1 VPPVSRES
9 EVFVALVSDLV
20 TSQLEARAG
29 ELTLPKTKTSEN
41 VETVATARNIAFAL
55 MNQ

>member
-1 VPPVSRES
+1 M
-9 EVFVALVSDLV
+9 ALVSDLV
-20 TSQLEARAG
+20 TSQLEARDG
-29 ELTLPKTKTSEN
+29 ELTLPKTNTSDN

>member
-41 VETVATARNIAFAL
+41 VETVATARKIAFAL

>member
-9 EVFVALVSDLV
+9 EVFVAFVSDLV
-20 TSQLEARAG
+20 TSQLAARAG
-29 ELTLPKTKTSEN
+29 ELTLPKTNTSDN

>member
-9 EVFVALVSDLV
+9 EVFEAFVRDLV
-20 TSQLEARAG
+20 TSQLAAMAG
-29 ELTLPKTKTSEN
+29 ELKLPKTNTSDN

>member
-1 VPPVSRES
+1 MI
-9 EVFVALVSDLV
+9 FDALVRDLV
-20 TSQLEARAG
+20 TSQLAAMAG
-29 ELTLPKTKTSEN
+29 ELTLPKTSTSDN

>member
-9 EVFVALVSDLV
+9 EVFVAFVSDLV
-20 TSQLEARAG
+20 TSQLAARAG
-29 ELTLPKTKTSEN
+29 ELTLPKTNTSEN

>member
-9 EVFVALVSDLV
+9 EVFVAFVSDLV
-20 TSQLEARAG
+20 TSQLAARAG
-29 ELTLPKTKTSEN
+29 ELTLPKTNTSDN
-41 VETVATARNIAFAL
+41 VETAATARNIAFAL